1 MNEAA
6 RIGPGVGSGAG
17 AGAGVGSGA
26 GKPPIRIGLLGFGV
40 VGGGVVRLLSQK
52 AKTIEA
58 EIGRSIRL
66 QRILVRDLKRTRT
79 VALPEGSLTTD
90 PDDILDDPEI
100 DVVVE
105 LMGGATPAAD
115 YIRRAIRNRKHVVT
129 GNKEVM
135 ATHGIELLTLARQ
148 YGVDVYYE
156 ASVGGGIPLIGVFRQ
171 DLVANEVHQVRA
183 IINGTTNYI
192 LTRMAQ
198 DGIDFAPALA
208 EAQALGYAESDP
220 TNDVEGIDASYKLA
234 ILASLAFRTQV
245 PPDAVYREGITRLRA
260 ADFRYARELGY
271 VIKLLA
277 IARRHPAP
285 AGDATAPDAPPS
297 PNPSPS
303 PSPSPSAAVEVR
315 VHPAFVPQNVLL
327 AEVNGVFNAV
337 YVQGDLV
344 GDVLFYGRGAGA
356 EPSSSAVVSD
366 VIDVAHNINAGV
378 ANRIPFNDAGR
389 LPVRSIEELETRYY
403 VRVWVADRPGVLAQ
417 IAQIFGDHRISIASC
432 IQKESDLSAGS
443 AELVIV
449 THPAQERDM
458 RAALAALDSLDAL
471 RERAAMIRIE
481 GI

>member
-1 MNEAA
+1 MNRAAGTPQAAGPEAA
-6 RIGPGVGSGAG
+6 P
-17 AGAGVGSGA
+17 
-26 GKPPIRIGLLGFGV
+26 GKPPIRVGLLGFGV

-52 AKTIEA
+52 GKSIEA
-58 EIGRSIRL
+58 EIGRAIVL
-66 QRILVRDLKRTRT
+66 QRVLVRDPRRTRS
-79 VALPEGSLTTD
+79 VALPEDALTTD
-90 PDDILDDPEI
+90 PGAILDDPEI

-105 LMGGATPAAD
+105 LMGGTAPAAD

-129 GNKEVM
+129 ANKEVM

-148 YGVDVYYE
+148 HGVDVYYE

-171 DLVANEVHQVRA
+171 DLVANEVRQVRA

-198 DGIDFAPALA
+198 DGVDFAPALA

-220 TNDVEGIDASYKLA
+220 TNDVEGIDSSYKLA

-260 ADFRYARELGY
+260 A
-271 VIKLLA
+271 
-277 IARRHPAP
+277 
-285 AGDATAPDAPPS
+285 
-297 PNPSPS
+297 
-303 PSPSPSAAVEVR
+303 VEVR
-315 VHPAFVPQNVLL
+315 VHPTFVPQDVLL
-327 AEVNGVFNAV
+327 ADVNGVFNAV

-344 GDVLFYGRGAGA
+344 GDVLLYGRGAGA
-356 EPSSSAVVSD
+356 EPTSSAVVSD
-366 VIDVAHNINAGV
+366 VVDVAHNINAGV
-378 ANRIPFNDAGR
+378 ANRVPFNDAGR
-389 LPVRSIEELETRYY
+389 LPVRPIEQLETRYY

-417 IAQIFGDHRISIASC
+417 IARIFGDHRISIASC
-432 IQKESDLSAGS
+432 IQKEADLSAGS

-458 RAALAALDSLDAL
+458 HGALAALDSLDSL